1 MTQQLA
7 KCQFTLTVAEGKR
20 LIAKAVATMPEVRRA
35 METGLILLKGGTTVS
50 AIAEELCGQKLRIS
64 GRITPRGTVAA
75 GIPSPSGAHL
85 MLLRNGVPEPCEGRL
100 KDAALSMGPGD
111 VAICGA
117 NIFDTQGNA
126 ALMAGKDLGGETGSV
141 YPSLEAEGIRCLV
154 AAGLEKLSPE
164 PLREASRAAGRKAAV
179 WATGMAVGL
188 IPVPGQIITEL
199 DALSILG
206 YKRRWLIGRGGICG
220 AEGSCTFLVEGEKQ
234 ALEQLENVIQS
245 IKGSLESG
253 TEDSLAECL
262 ERCAGSNYH
271 LACVYRRQENR
282 AGKPR

>member
-1 MTQQLA
+1 MTPRYA

-20 LIAKAVATMPEVRRA
+20 LIAKGVAAMPEVRKA
-35 METGLILLKGGTTVS
+35 LEAGLILLKGGTTVS

-64 GRITPRGTVAA
+64 GRITPRGTVSA
-75 GIPSPSGAHL
+75 GNPNPGGAHL
-85 MLLRNGVPEPCEGRL
+85 MLLRKGIPEPCEGRL
-100 KDAALSMGPGD
+100 KEAALSMGPGD

-141 YPSLEAEGIRCLV
+141 YPSLEAEGIRCIV

-164 PLREASRAAGRKAAV
+164 PLREASRAAGRKTAA

-188 IPVPGQIITEL
+188 IPIPGQIITEL

-206 YKRRWLIGRGGICG
+206 YGNRWLIGRGGIGG
-220 AEGSCTFLVEGEKQ
+220 AEGACTFLVEGDEK
-234 ALEQLENVIQS
+234 ALEQLGNIIRS
-245 IKGSLESG
+245 IKGSRESG
-253 TEDSLAECL
+253 TADSLAECL
-262 ERCAGSNYH
+262 ESCAGGSYH
-271 LACVYRRQENR
+271 LACVYRRQKK
-282 AGKPR
+282 AGKPS